1 MVLRFLNL
9 GGHEH
14 FIIGSKLTTILM
26 VFFVRNWM
34 FVAAGQTVWIGD
46 FWSKSIFLILETSD
60 PFCLF
65 AVWMIFFIWFFLGF
79 LVIAELWFGFSAWLV
94 WTNEKAKRSFQEW
107 TCLHHKVSPLSNDP
121 VPLYNMY
128 SKLQNV
134 NIGLLDSRLLSR
146 NTLFTFCSLLHTLH
160 SGTGTVD

>member
-1 MVLRFLNL
+1 MVEGFFVFFHKKDCNNMVLRFLNL

-79 LVIAELWFGFSAWLV
+79 LVIAELWLGFSAWLV
-94 WTNEKAKRSFQEW
+94 WTNEKAKRSFEEW

-121 VPLYNMY
+121 VPLQYVQQAAEC
-128 SKLQNV
+128 KH
-134 NIGLLDSRLLSR
+134 RA
-146 NTLFTFCSLLHTLH
+146 
-160 SGTGTVD
+160 SGQ